1 MRLNRNMNPSQLA
14 KAFYYNAIEE
24 NTEDVVFDNLMD
36 VRQIYYGNSNMSEF
50 FNNRDVVQTD
60 KEKILADMTADFIPD
75 VKQFIQTIYDFRK
88 MDEMLSII
96 HEYEILHDHE
106 NRTVVAKVTTAV
118 PLQREQEEKIKQVFS
133 KRFNAKKIL
142 LNKIQDSS
150 VIGGVVVEIE
160 NTVFD
165 GSIRTNLEKLKKQ
178 MIK

>member
-1 MRLNRNMNPSQLA
+1 MNPSQLA

>member
-1 MRLNRNMNPSQLA
+1 MNPSQLA
-14 KAFYYNAIEE
+14 KAFYYNAIEN

-36 VRQIYYGNSNMSEF
+36 VRQIYYGNQNLSDF

-60 KEKILADMTADFIPD
+60 KEKILSDMTETFIPE

-88 MDEMLSII
+88 MNKMLSII

-118 PLQREQEEKIKQVFS
+118 PLQKEQEEKLKEVFS

-142 LNKIQDSS
+142 LNKVQNNEI
-150 VIGGVVVEIE
+150 IGGVVVEIE
-160 NTVFD
+160 DTVFD
-165 GSIRTNLEKLKKQ
+165 GSIRTNLEKLKRQ
-178 MIK
+178 MTK